1 MLHDGG
7 RRRNPF
13 VRPGEVT
20 GRQGGCYT
28 CGASPMRARR
38 THILMLA
45 VATAAFPVVLVLP
58 GMETGVLFLSP
69 AIVLLASL
77 LTGRY
82 VGEDRLAR
90 LAAARRPSRPRRP
103 RAARLVLPRRR
114 EGLMPRGGRLVAT
127 SLAVRPPPAV
137 PAVR

>member
-1 MLHDGG
+1 MLHDAGTK
-7 RRRNPF
+7 RNPPK
-13 VRPGEVT
+13 RPGDRAT
-20 GRQGGCYT
+20 GRLLYLPR
-28 CGASPMRARR
+28 PMVRARW

-82 VGEDRLAR
+82 VGEERLYR
-90 LAAARRPSRPRRP
+90 LAAAVRPARPRRP
-103 RAARLVLPRRR
+103 RAARFALPGRRQ
-114 EGLMPRGGRLVAT
+114 GLMPRGGRLVAT

-137 PAVR
+137 AAVR